1 MQEHLERKDENQER
15 ERLWSTSGRKLL
27 DKEGMIQIK
36 GGPQAGME
44 VSESARNNNC
54 ALAHAL
60 FLPPPPPCSTVPFLM
75 FRLQGRDLSLL
86 PVKQFKQL
94 LAICTENINWTNTP
108 ACS

>member
-27 DKEGMIQIK
+27 DKEGMIHIK

-44 VSESARNNNC
+44 DSECARNNNS

-60 FLPPPPPCSTVPFLM
+60 FLPPCSTVPFFM

-86 PVKQFKQL
+86 PIKQFKQL
-94 LAICTENINWTNTP
+94 LAICTNNINWTSTRV
-108 ACS
+108 CF

>member
-27 DKEGMIQIK
+27 DKEGMIHIK

-60 FLPPPPPCSTVPFLM
+60 FLPPPPQHRPLLYVSSSGQGPVPPS
-75 FRLQGRDLSLL
+75 RQA
-86 PVKQFKQL
+86 VQ
-94 LAICTENINWTNTP
+94 AV
-108 ACS
+108 ACHLY

>member
-27 DKEGMIQIK
+27 DKEGMIHIK

-44 VSESARNNNC
+44 VSECARNNNC

-60 FLPPPPPCSTVPFLM
+60 FLPPPRSTVPFFM

-94 LAICTENINWTNTP
+94 LAICTENINWMSTP